1 MKEFIEQLKLYKE
14 FIFTI
19 VAIVG
24 GCLLV
29 MNYFATKEAL
39 MTTQK
44 TLNDALMTT
53 QHTLNN
59 LINEREC
66 WLNNRITIS
75 EVGAAIANLERER
88 LEKTRL
94 KIDLSSQT
102 QTQLSPTNELYR
114 KEQLDQI
121 SKDFQRIDEELK
133 AYRITSK
140 VASESLFHGACTKL
154 REGSR

>member
-29 MNYFATKEAL
+29 MNYFATKE
-39 MTTQK
+39 
-44 TLNDALMTT
+44 ALMTT